1 MSNGKA
7 AIVTGAGRGA
17 GRAIA
22 RALAGQDMAVA
33 LVARSRPELER
44 VAAEIEAAGG
54 RTLVAPADVA
64 DERQAAESVEAAVS
78 AFGHLDVLVNN
89 AGIGLYGPVED
100 YSSAD
105 WQRTLAT
112 NLTGP
117 FLMTRAALPHL
128 KRRPGSAIIAIGS
141 GAALQGYA
149 NLAAY
154 AASKFGLR
162 GFMQSL
168 AHEASEVKVCT
179 ILAGTIMTDFGPR
192 SRAEKI
198 ANGQKLLTPEDLAD
212 AVLFLLSQSV
222 RAWTQELQLWPFK

>member
-78 AFGHLDVLVNN
+78 AFGHLDVLVND

-168 AHEASEVKVCT
+168 AQEAPEVKVCT
-179 ILAGTIMTDFGPR
+179 ILPGSVMTDFGPR
-192 SRAEKI
+192 SRAEK
-198 ANGQKLLTPEDLAD
+198 AASGNKYLAPQD
-212 AVLFLLSQSV
+212 VAEAVLFVLKQSE
-222 RAWTQELQLWPFK
+222 RAWTQEMQLWPFA